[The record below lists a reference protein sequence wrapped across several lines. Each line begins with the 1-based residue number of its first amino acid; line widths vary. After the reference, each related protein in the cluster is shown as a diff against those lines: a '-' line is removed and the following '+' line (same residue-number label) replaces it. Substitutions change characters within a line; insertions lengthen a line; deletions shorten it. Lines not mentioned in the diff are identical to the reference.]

1 MQGRENTSLIFGLAK
16 IENIDDSVLGTI
28 IKIASQPIRGCFFL
42 QLISLVCD
50 LNEEVIGLKWIAIP

>member
-16 IENIDDSVLGTI
+16 IENIDGSVLGTI